1 MKPGLCNKCFSLW
14 LAATLIVLA
23 TAVWLF
29 PYQARAWGGRGHLY
43 VIGTGPAGPHTA
55 TLQALETLK
64 RMDAIVAP
72 QKHVRL
78 FADYVGEKPVLF
90 DPWTHIWDYKGK
102 RMWALNPEELA
113 QFKKARFRIRDKR
126 VTRIKKLLAE
136 GKDVG
141 LMDHGNPCLYGPSHW
156 YAEQFDEK
164 DVVIIPG
171 MGCDAA
177 AMAALKKSTIPAH
190 NMRFVIQTSPSSLMR
205 WGGKEGQ
212 ILKDLSRHPST
223 LIFYMALWKPSELFD
238 ALRAHFPPDMPC
250 AVVFWAGYP
259 EKERVLRGTVA
270 DMQEKLNEDSEKFMG
285 LLMVGWF
292 LEGKPYEAAM
302 KRAQEE
308 LSKGEAR

>member
-1 MKPGLCNKCFSLW
+1 MKNKLINARFSIW
-14 LAATLIVLA
+14 LTPMLILLA

-29 PYQARAWGGRGHLY
+29 PCPAHAWGGRGHLY
-43 VIGTGPAGPHTA
+43 VIGTGPAGPQTA
-55 TLQALETLK
+55 TLQALDTLK
-64 RMDAIVAP
+64 RMDAILAP
-72 QKHVRL
+72 QKHVDL
-78 FADYVGEKPVLF
+78 FADYVEDKPVLF
-90 DPWTHIWDYKGK
+90 DPWTDVWDYKGK
-102 RMWALNPEELA
+102 RMWALDPEEAA
-113 QFKKARFRIRDKR
+113 QFKKARFRIRDER
-126 VTRIKKLLAE
+126 VAIIKKLLSE

-156 YAEQFDEK
+156 YAEQFDDR

-190 NMRFVIQTSPSSLMR
+190 DARFVIQTSPFSLMR
-205 WGGKEGQ
+205 WGGKESQ

-223 LIFYMALWKPSELFD
+223 LIFYMALWKPAELFD
-238 ALRAHFPPDMPC
+238 ALQAHFSPDMPC

-285 LLMVGWF
+285 LLVVGRF

-302 KRAQEE
+302 RRAQKE
-308 LSKGEAR
+308 LGKGDER